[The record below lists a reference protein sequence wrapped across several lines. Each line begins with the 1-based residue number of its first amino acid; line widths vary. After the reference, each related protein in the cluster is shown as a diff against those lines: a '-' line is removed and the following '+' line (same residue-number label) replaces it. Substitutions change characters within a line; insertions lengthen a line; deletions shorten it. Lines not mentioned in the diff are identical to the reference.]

1 MRIIDISV
9 PISNDMHVY
18 PGDPLVD
25 IQPASKIADGAIS
38 NSSRLTFGS
47 HTGTHIDAPRHF
59 IEGRMSVDQ
68 LPLDTLVG
76 KAYVAEFT
84 ATEHIRP
91 KELEDADIPKG
102 TRRILLKT
110 INSKLIWRSKS
121 FRQDFV
127 YLAEDSATWLLDR
140 GVRLVGIDYLSIE
153 QFHSPTHRVHMD
165 LLNANVVILE
175 GLNLNGVSPGEYT
188 LCCLPLKIKG
198 GDGAPARAI
207 LLED

>member
-18 PGDPLVD
+18 PGDPGID
-25 IQPASKIADGAIS
+25 IQPASKIADGASS
-38 NSSRLTFGS
+38 NSSRLNFGS

-59 IEGRMSVDQ
+59 IEGRLSVDE
-68 LPLDTLVG
+68 LPLHVLVG
-76 KAYVAEFT
+76 KAYVAEVT
-84 ATEHIRP
+84 ATERVTP
-91 KELEDADIPKG
+91 RDLEGAGIPKG
-102 TRRILLKT
+102 TQRILLKT

-127 YLAEDSATWLLDR
+127 HLAEESAKWLLDR
-140 GVRLVGIDYLSIE
+140 DVQLVGIDYLSIE
-153 QFHSPTHRVHMD
+153 QFHSPTHRVHLD

-175 GLNLNGVSPGEYT
+175 GLNLNGVAPGEYT

-198 GDGAPARAI
+198 GDGAPARAV
-207 LLED
+207 LLEE